1 MFTKYQCL
9 RRFRLFVITRCACR
23 YWTFWIIYLF
33 ISTYSLTFTNRI
45 HIQEFWH
52 ACLWA
57 KLKKACTTSYPYLPS
72 SNTGFLR
79 NICIVYSKN
88 RFVEKS
94 NNFENFTFVHTEG
107 ETMRNTRSSGADLDL
122 NECRSLV
129 LILIW
134 SIFWKYYFSNS
145 FCHHFI

>member
-1 MFTKYQCL
+1 MFTSLQTICDHTM
-9 RRFRLFVITRCACR
+9 RLQVLDVLNN
-23 YWTFWIIYLF
+23 LF
-33 ISTYSLTFTNRI
+33 IYINILVNIHKPYTYSG
-45 HIQEFWH
+45 FWH

-72 SNTGFLR
+72 SNTGFSR